1 MNVKNTLITNNC
13 VVFMIVK
20 KNIVLYNFPYM
31 GRMQLPPVENRPPA
45 RFLRPVGSKRRKAS
59 SVGMARKACAL
70 RASHGLDILL

>member
-45 RFLRPVGSKRRKAS
+45 RFWYGSQS
-59 SVGMARKACAL
+59 LCPTGEPWS
-70 RASHGLDILL
+70 